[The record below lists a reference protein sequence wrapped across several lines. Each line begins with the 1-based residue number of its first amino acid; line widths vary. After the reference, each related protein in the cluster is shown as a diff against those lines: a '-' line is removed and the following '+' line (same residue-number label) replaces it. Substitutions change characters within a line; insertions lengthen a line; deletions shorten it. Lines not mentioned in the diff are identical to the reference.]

1 MLDHGVEHAVESQGG
16 IADSIGD
23 VSELSDELVVVLCDK
38 GVEFLIGDV
47 HEVAGVSAPV
57 HRVLVDGDVHD
68 VLDVLLD
75 DLLVERG
82 ILVEDILDGAAHPK
96 GLAPIQQLM
105 LLHLQSVLE
114 LTAIRD
120 EVHVDGVVGQLLGV
134 VLPDNLQIVFLEE
147 VEESAEAA
155 LVQLLHV
162 NVPLRHPAVPN
173 CHLPEVLTLLSL
185 HFHLHLALLPQNL
198 PAERAVALEEEA

>member
-16 IADSIGD
+16 IADSTGD
-23 VSELSDELVVVLCDK
+23 VSELPDEPVVVLGDK

-57 HRVLVDGDVHD
+57 DRVLVDGDVHD

-82 ILVEDILDGAAHPK
+82 VLVEDILDGAGHLE
-96 GLAPIQQLM
+96 GLAPVQQPM
-105 LLHLQSVLE
+105 LLHLQPVLE
-114 LTAIRD
+114 LAAIRD
-120 EVHVDGVVGQLLGV
+120 EVHVDSVVGQLLGV
-134 VLPDNLQIVFLEE
+134 VLPDDVQVVFLEE
-147 VEESAEAA
+147 VEESAETA

-162 NVPLRHPAVPN
+162 NVPLRHTTVPN
-173 CHLPEVLTLLSL
+173 CHLPEVLALLPL
-185 HFHLHLALLPQNL
+185 HLHLHLALLPQNL
-198 PAERAVALEEEA
+198 PAESAVALEEEA